1 MVNLKTCDD
10 ENVNARGIR
19 CIYII
24 VCVIQ
29 DGLDQGLTY
38 EIETKHN
45 DHSYFNHIH
54 FESIIVKS
62 NPVLINI
69 FLVVKFNDIRRIP

>member
-45 DHSYFNHIH
+45 D
-54 FESIIVKS
+54 
-62 NPVLINI
+62 LRI
-69 FLVVKFNDIRRIP
+69 FRKYH